1 MDEKLLEMKH
11 ISKSFSGVK
20 VLNNVDFSLDS
31 GEVCALM
38 GENGAGKS
46 TLMKILGGIYS
57 KDSGE
62 IYIRGEKVRIGTVE
76 DAKSL
81 GIRMIHQEISLND
94 YLTVAENIFMGRYIT
109 GRLGLVDFREMNRQ
123 TQSILD
129 RMNLNIKAGDIVG
142 KLSIAQQQMIEICRS
157 IYDNAKILIMDE
169 PTASLTDK
177 EIDELFLHINE
188 LKASGVG
195 IIYISH
201 RMEEISR
208 IADRVTVLRDGLL
221 IGSLPGEL
229 VSHVKI
235 INMMVG
241 RELKEVYQYD
251 RKEPGSTILE
261 VKHLKNDKLKDIS
274 FSLGRGEILGFSG
287 LMGAGRTEIA
297 RAIFGIDKLDS
308 GEIYID
314 GRRVQ
319 IKTPE
324 DAIGQG
330 IALVPEDR
338 KAHGLIL
345 DNTIR
350 FNMVITVLDKF
361 IKFIFYR
368 KSEEKNII
376 DQYLNRLSIK
386 MAGTEQNVRELS
398 GGNQQKVVIS
408 KWLATSPRILILD
421 EPTRGIDVG
430 AKSEIYK
437 LISEIAGSG
446 VAVIFIS
453 SEMPEILG
461 MCKRVA
467 VVHEGRLSAV
477 LDSGREPVTQ
487 EKIMY
492 FAAGG
497 KG

>member
-1 MDEKLLEMKH
+1 
-11 ISKSFSGVK
+11 
-20 VLNNVDFSLDS
+20 
-31 GEVCALM
+31 M

-421 EPTRGIDVG
+421 ELQGESTWGPKARST
-430 AKSEIYK
+430 
-437 LISEIAGSG
+437 
-446 VAVIFIS
+446 S
-453 SEMPEILG
+453 S
-461 MCKRVA
+461 
-467 VVHEGRLSAV
+467 
-477 LDSGREPVTQ
+477 
-487 EKIMY
+487 
-492 FAAGG
+492 
-497 KG
+497 

>member
-1 MDEKLLEMKH
+1 
-11 ISKSFSGVK
+11 
-20 VLNNVDFSLDS
+20 
-31 GEVCALM
+31 
-38 GENGAGKS
+38 
-46 TLMKILGGIYS
+46 MKILGGIYS

-229 VSHVKI
+229 VSHVK
-235 INMMVG
+235 
-241 RELKEVYQYD
+241 
-251 RKEPGSTILE
+251 
-261 VKHLKNDKLKDIS
+261 
-274 FSLGRGEILGFSG
+274 
-287 LMGAGRTEIA
+287 
-297 RAIFGIDKLDS
+297 
-308 GEIYID
+308 
-314 GRRVQ
+314 
-319 IKTPE
+319 
-324 DAIGQG
+324 
-330 IALVPEDR
+330 
-338 KAHGLIL
+338 
-345 DNTIR
+345 
-350 FNMVITVLDKF
+350 
-361 IKFIFYR
+361 
-368 KSEEKNII
+368 
-376 DQYLNRLSIK
+376 LSI
-386 MAGTEQNVRELS
+386 
-398 GGNQQKVVIS
+398 
-408 KWLATSPRILILD
+408 
-421 EPTRGIDVG
+421 
-430 AKSEIYK
+430 
-437 LISEIAGSG
+437 
-446 VAVIFIS
+446 
-453 SEMPEILG
+453 
-461 MCKRVA
+461 
-467 VVHEGRLSAV
+467 
-477 LDSGREPVTQ
+477 
-487 EKIMY
+487 
-492 FAAGG
+492 
-497 KG
+497 

>member
-1 MDEKLLEMKH
+1 MKECLLEMKY

-20 VLNNVDFSLDS
+20 VLDRVDFSLNS

-62 IYIRGEKVRIGTVE
+62 IFVCGKKEEITTVE
-76 DAKSL
+76 NAKEL
-81 GIRMIHQEISLND
+81 GIRMIHQEISLNNH
-94 YLTVAENIFMGRYIT
+94 LTVAENIFMGRYIT
-109 GRLGLVDFREMNRQ
+109 NRCGLVDFREMERQ
-123 TQSILD
+123 TQEILD
-129 RMNLNIKAGDIVG
+129 KMNLNIRATELVG

-157 IYDNAKILIMDE
+157 IYDNVKILIMDE

-177 EIDELFLHINE
+177 EISELFQHIKE
-188 LKASGVG
+188 LKKSGVG

-201 RMEEISR
+201 RMEEISK
-208 IADRVTVLRDGLL
+208 IADTVTILRDGVLV
-221 IGSLPGEL
+221 GVLPREDISYEK
-229 VSHVKI
+229 VIH
-235 INMMVG
+235 MMVG
-241 RELKEVYQYD
+241 RELKDVYQYEKQD
-251 RKEPGSTILE
+251 CQQVVLE
-261 VKHLKNDKLKDIS
+261 VKNLKNAKLKDVS
-274 FSLGRGEILGFSG
+274 FSLHKGEILGFSG

-297 RAIFGIDKLDS
+297 KAIFGIDKLDS
-308 GEIYID
+308 GEIYINNQ
-314 GRRVQ
+314 RVE

-324 DAIGQG
+324 NAINYG

-338 KAHGLIL
+338 KNYGLVL

-350 FNMVITVLDKF
+350 FNMVLTVLDKF
-361 IKFIFYR
+361 FKYISYDK
-368 KSEEKNII
+368 KEEKQIVEE
-376 DQYLNRLSIK
+376 YLKYLSIR
-386 MAGTEQNVRELS
+386 MSSTEQNARELS

-408 KWLATSPRILILD
+408 KWLATAPDILILD

-437 LISEIAGSG
+437 LINNIAKSG

-453 SEMPEILG
+453 SEMPEIIG
-461 MCKRVA
+461 MCRRIA
-467 VVHEGRLSAV
+467 VIHEGELAAI
-477 LDSGREPVTQ
+477 LDREKEEVTQ

-497 KG
+497 NS